1 MPQEF
6 VAYCKLKGDARVN
19 LRAAFFA
26 GTLWL
31 IAPVLALAAEMMPGV
46 DSMVVDPGAPP
57 MSEMGGGSYFFA
69 QDLGTM
75 LRVQYRTES
84 YGQDNE
90 SGNLDIGTMQ
100 MINFDDAAV
109 FFDGQVTLND
119 PNGVG
124 FNVGVGYR
132 WMSFQSF
139 ASSPGIMQG
148 VSIWADGTNTEADN
162 FFPQIGLSYESL
174 GEMWDLRAN
183 GYIPVG
189 QDTQM
194 GDFEQSGGG
203 LGFQGNSIV
212 QLTQATIDQSF
223 YVGEAEFA
231 RRITR
236 DRDAWAFAGP
246 YFLANDS
253 NDTLGYRAGLRGY
266 AYPDLLLQIA
276 VSDDDIFDTNAAF
289 TLIWFV
295 GRTRTH
301 FRPACGV
308 PDRFREPVMR
318 NDYVALAQSSIGG
331 GEPLTDAGGEELRI
345 VHVSSN
351 AAPGGDGTFEN
362 PFDMLTDANNA
373 GSLEGDIILVHSNSV
388 FSGQNVI
395 LKNDQ
400 RLLGEGLD
408 ADGEPLVH
416 TVVTFEQGTIDIP
429 ESSPGARELPRP
441 QINDAADDAVTLA
454 ATGNEV
460 ANFDF
465 DGGNSAIVG
474 TGLTGS
480 ANLHDLGVTD
490 TNEFAISLTDTATT
504 STITLDD
511 FIYDGGA
518 TGGGVELSNFD
529 GTFNATNSELAN
541 GTQEG
546 LFVHN
551 NGMGDISDGTI
562 TFANTVTFESV
573 DANPTAAA
581 VHVDGFTGVL
591 AVNGDITNDTG
602 LSTEIENISLAGT
615 SVTFGGVITDTG
627 DGLRVHNNSGGAVRF
642 NGNVTL
648 DTEASDAV
656 VLDTNTGAEIDF
668 GGVLDIGTTSTG
680 DAFLATGGGTLTA
693 DNPNNVVATETGQLA
708 FIQGMT
714 VSSTGVFFDRLNR
727 SVAGATTNA
736 IQLENNTGG
745 PITLGRLT
753 AASGTIEGGTVDAI
767 RIENSADV
775 AINQLTINNNSAVA
789 GVRVVRAANAM
800 TLDLSDLVINNG
812 SVGIDVSTSGVS
824 TAALNMQI
832 FDNTIN
838 NPTADGLRIDG
849 ITAGTTTVANLEV
862 NATGADAVELT
873 NNTGATLNF
882 SDLDVQ
888 TTTGRGF
895 VATGGGTL
903 AATGAGNT
911 IVTTTGTGL
920 ELRNMTIAGTGAA
933 FQSVNVNGATNAVIM
948 QNLTGGQVTVGSTTG
963 GASVLSTTGDTI
975 MLENVANADF
985 NNVDVTSSGGRG
997 VFANHLAAPTG
1008 AMDITFN
1015 DLNLMASGGLG
1026 VDVDGASAQQF
1037 NLRINNSTIAD
1048 SVDIDSTGSGAFK
1061 VLLDNADITTTGT
1074 DVALSLT
1081 FADTGDGDLTIRNG
1095 STIMAA
1101 NARALDMAVNNAGTT
1116 VAVLIESSTFTSATL
1131 EDLFLDNTVGAQTD
1145 ATIRNNTFSNS
1156 AAANDVVI
1164 SSTGSAGAGTRIDL
1178 NLVGN
1183 GAPASTI
1190 FLNTDDDAVA
1200 PFNFGVVDRDNV
1212 DANNSAAV
1220 ILNPL
1225 PANFEDIDVSDVELP
1240 NGP

>member
-6 VAYCKLKGDARVN
+6 VANCKLKGDARVN
-19 LRAAFFA
+19 LRAAVFA

-31 IAPVLALAAEMMPGV
+31 IAPIVAFAAEMMPGIN
-46 DSMVVDPGAPP
+46 SMVVDSGAP
-57 MSEMGGGSYFFA
+57 STTEMGGGSYFYA

-100 MINFDDAAV
+100 MINFDDSAV

-139 ASSPGIMQG
+139 ASSPGFMQG
-148 VSIWADGTNTEADN
+148 ISIWGDGTSTEAGN
-162 FFPQIGLSYESL
+162 FFPQVGVSYESL

-189 QDTQM
+189 QDTQV
-194 GDFEQSGGG
+194 GDFEGVGGI
-203 LGFQGNSIV
+203 GFQGNSIV
-212 QLTQATIDQSF
+212 QQTQATIDQSF
-223 YVGEAEFA
+223 YVGEAEIA
-231 RRITR
+231 RRLTR
-236 DRDAWAFAGP
+236 ERDAWAFAGP
-246 YFLANDS
+246 YFLAND
-253 NDTLGYRAGLRGY
+253 NDDTLGYRAGLRGY

-276 VSDDDIFDTNAAF
+276 VSNDDIFDTNAAF

-331 GEPLTDAGGEELRI
+331 GAPLTDAGGEELRI
-345 VHVSSN
+345 VHVDSN

-362 PFDMLTDANNA
+362 PFDMLTDVNGA

-388 FSGQNVI
+388 FSGQNAI

-400 RLLGEGLD
+400 RFLGEGLD

-416 TVVTFEQGTIDIP
+416 TVVTFEEGTIDIP

-441 QINDAADDAVTLA
+441 QINDAVDDAVTLA

-465 DGGNSAIVG
+465 EGGNSAIVG
-474 TGLTGS
+474 TGLTGN

-490 TNEFAISLTDTATT
+490 TAEFALSLTDTATT

-511 FIYDGGA
+511 FIYDGGT

-551 NGMGDISDGTI
+551 NGTGDISDGTI

-573 DANPTAAA
+573 DANATAAA

-602 LSTEIENISLAGT
+602 LSIEVENISLAGT
-615 SVTFGGVITDTG
+615 SVTFGAPTGVASVITDTG
-627 DGLRVHNNSGGAVRF
+627 DGVRIHNNTGGVVRF

-680 DAFLATGGGTLTA
+680 DGFLATGGGMLTA
-693 DNPNNVVATETGQLA
+693 DNPNNVVETETGQLV

-714 VSSTGVFFDRLNR
+714 VSTTGVTFDRLNR
-727 SVAGATTNA
+727 TVTGAATNA

-753 AASGTIEGGTVDAI
+753 AASGTIAGGTVDAI
-767 RIENSADV
+767 RVENSADV
-775 AINQLTINNNSAVA
+775 AINQLTINNNNAVA
-789 GVRVVRAANAM
+789 GVRVVRGTNAM

-812 SVGIDVSTSGVS
+812 SVGIDATTSGVS

-832 FDNTIN
+832 FDTTIN
-838 NPTADGLRIDG
+838 NPTADGLTIDG

-862 NATGADAVELT
+862 DATGADGVELT

-882 SDLDVQ
+882 TELDIQ

-903 AATGAGNT
+903 GATGTANT
-911 IVTTTGTGL
+911 ISTMTGTGL
-920 ELRNMTIAGTGAA
+920 ELSGMTIAGTGAA
-933 FQSVNVNGATNAVIM
+933 FQTVTVNGATNAVTLE
-948 QNLTGGQVTVGSTTG
+948 NLTGGQVTVGSTTG
-963 GASVLSTTGDTI
+963 GVSSLTTTGDTI

-997 VFANHLAAPTG
+997 VFANHLAAATG

-1015 DLNLMASGGLG
+1015 DLNLPSSSGLG
-1026 VDVDGASAQQF
+1026 IDVDGASAQQF
-1037 NLRINNSTIAD
+1037 NLRINSSTIVE

-1061 VLLDNADITTTGT
+1061 VLLDNADITTAGT

-1081 FADTGDGDLTIRNG
+1081 FADTGDG
-1095 STIMAA
+1095 
-1101 NARALDMAVNNAGTT
+1101 
-1116 VAVLIESSTFTSATL
+1116 
-1131 EDLFLDNTVGAQTD
+1131 
-1145 ATIRNNTFSNS
+1145 
-1156 AAANDVVI
+1156 
-1164 SSTGSAGAGTRIDL
+1164 
-1178 NLVGN
+1178 
-1183 GAPASTI
+1183 
-1190 FLNTDDDAVA
+1190 
-1200 PFNFGVVDRDNV
+1200 
-1212 DANNSAAV
+1212 
-1220 ILNPL
+1220 
-1225 PANFEDIDVSDVELP
+1225 
-1240 NGP
+1240 